1 MSCPGTVLVRQD
13 TPMNEKQQHALDL
26 CLQGHNV
33 LLTGGAG
40 VGKSFCLKRIV
51 EALRLAGKT
60 VAVTAMTGFA
70 SVPIDGITFHS
81 FSKIRVRFYS
91 TEMDKIVEEAIQ
103 LSTKDAVRKNWNKH
117 DVVVIDE
124 CSMMKP
130 FMLDLCNHIA
140 RQCLIRVASRLFWWT
155 IG

>member
-1 MSCPGTVLVRQD
+1 
-13 TPMNEKQQHALDL
+13 MNEKQQQALHL

-51 EALRLAGKT
+51 EALREQDKT

-81 FSKIRVRFYS
+81 FSKIRVRFNS
-91 TEMDKIVEEAIQ
+91 TEMDKIIEEAIV
-103 LSTKDAVRKNWNKH
+103 LSVKDQVADDARVLDGLTIQVDDARWIVH
-117 DVVVIDE
+117 DPGAKKLE
-124 CSMMKP
+124 Q
-130 FMLDLCNHIA
+130 A
-140 RQCLIRVASRLFWWT
+140 RCR
-155 IG
+155 GH